1 MLNVPHSFVGKLY
14 TIGGVQSKQVDQYDV
29 EADRWRAVFCS
40 VTYLIL
46 VLLITG
52 GRITSR
58 PCATAGLRTALSPP
72 GTRSM
77 LPEDPLR
84 LMQILAQVGIIT

>member
-1 MLNVPHSFVGKLY
+1 MARCSAVLLN
-14 TIGGVQSKQVDQYDV
+14 
-29 EADRWRAVFCS
+29 
-40 VTYLIL
+40 IL

-52 GRITSR
+52 GRITSL

-84 LMQILAQVGIIT
+84 LMQISAQVGIT